1 MFSQLPPGFSYV
13 KDIAPTI
20 ATDLRYLGST
30 NFVGMKIDGYEEDVL
45 ITSTATAK
53 ALKNVQSELLKKG
66 FSLKV
71 FDAYRPQ
78 QAVNH
83 FVRWARVVDDTLMKR
98 VYYPNVEKKNLFK
111 LGYIASKSG
120 HSRGSSVDVTIID
133 FVTKQDLDMGS
144 PFDFFGEIS
153 HISNENLTAQ
163 QIENRSL
170 LQKVMQKYGFR
181 PYKNEWWHFTLRKEP
196 FPNTYFDFKIK

>member
-1 MFSQLPPGFSYV
+1 
-13 KDIAPTI
+13 
-20 ATDLRYLGST
+20 
-30 NFVGMKIDGYEEDVL
+30 MKIDGYEEDVL

-120 HSRGSSVDVTIID
+120 HSR
-133 FVTKQDLDMGS
+133 
-144 PFDFFGEIS
+144 
-153 HISNENLTAQ
+153 
-163 QIENRSL
+163 
-170 LQKVMQKYGFR
+170 
-181 PYKNEWWHFTLRKEP
+181 
-196 FPNTYFDFKIK
+196 